1 MLKIA
6 INAVLFQVGWILSV
20 LYGNGAAM
28 LIAAIVIAIYSVFFL
43 RSRADIVLIAAV
55 VMLGVCGDLILGYYG
70 VLVYPSGAPFPPFW
84 MVTLWLLFATTLPWS
99 LSWLVRNPLW
109 FVLFAIIG
117 GPVSYIAGV
126 NLSSVSFGQEFA
138 LSVIILV
145 VVWLIHGMIIQN
157 FYKQWQLRQA
167 S

>member
-1 MLKIA
+1 MIKIA
-6 INAVLFQVGWILSV
+6 INALLFQVGWILSV
-20 LYGNGAAM
+20 LYGNGAAI
-28 LIAAIVIAIYSVFFL
+28 LIASAAIAIYAAFFL
-43 RSRADIVLIAAV
+43 RGQADILLISAV
-55 VMLGVCGDLILGYYG
+55 VMLGVCGDILLGYFG
-70 VLVYPSGAPFPPFW
+70 VLIYPSGASIPPFW

-99 LSWLVRNPLW
+99 LSWLVRNPKW

-117 GPVSYIAGV
+117 GPLSYIAGV
-126 NLSSVSFGQEFA
+126 NLSSVSFGREFA